1 MYITEE
7 QKKLLFAMAKDMR
20 TRRDLMLSL
29 YDQSKSRKEKDH
41 FLSLSVIQAAG
52 EQGIHSCFR
61 TLGLSREYANF
72 IKESGEDLSDLL
84 FFDAYTAEKRFLS
97 SKKSYHNSAL
107 AEERT
112 KARQRCRECLA
123 VYRGYLRVF
132 SILGLMGKYEVYKY
146 RR

>member
-20 TRRDLMLSL
+20 TRRDMMLLL
-29 YDQSKSRKEKDH
+29 YDQSKSRKQKNH

-61 TLGLSREYANF
+61 TLGLSRDYADF
-72 IKESGEDLSDLL
+72 IKEDVEDLADLL

-97 SKKSYHNSAL
+97 SKNSYHNSTNAGDR
-107 AEERT
+107 AE
-112 KARQRCRECLA
+112 KRQKCRECLA

-132 SILGLMGKYEVYKY
+132 SILGLMEKYEDYKD
-146 RR
+146 R